1 MKTTIKSA
9 AIGLLTLLAVT
20 TGFTA
25 SAADE
30 NPKAELKVTGQLND
44 QPLFQL
50 NLNNKENNRYAIII
64 KDDLGEVLF
73 EERVSGVNIIRKFQ
87 MNADEL
93 TGVNVNIEI
102 INLANSTSSVFSIK
116 NNKTVTTEIV
126 SK

>member
-25 SAADE
+25 SAANE
-30 NPKAELKVTGQLND
+30 IPTAELKVTGNVNN

-64 KDDLGEVLF
+64 KDEMGEVLF
-73 EERVSGVNIIRKFQ
+73 EERVSGVNITRKFQ

-93 TGVNVNIEI
+93 TGINVNIEI

>member
-25 SAADE
+25 SAANE
-30 NPKAELKVTGQLND
+30 TPTAELKVTGNVNN

-64 KDDLGEVLF
+64 KDELGEVLF
-73 EERVSGVNIIRKFQ
+73 EERVSGVNITRKFQ

-116 NNKTVTTEIV
+116 NNKTVTAEIA

>member
-1 MKTTIKSA
+1 MKTTMKSA
-9 AIGLLTLLAVT
+9 AIGLMTLLAVT

-25 SAADE
+25 SATNETPA
-30 NPKAELKVTGQLND
+30 AELKVTGNLNN

-50 NLNNKENNRYAIII
+50 SLNNKENSRYAIII
-64 KDDLGEVLF
+64 KDELGEVLF
-73 EERVSGVNIIRKFQ
+73 EERVSGVNITRKFQ

-93 TGVNVNIEI
+93 AGVNVNIEI

-116 NNKTVTTEIV
+116 NSKTVTTEIT